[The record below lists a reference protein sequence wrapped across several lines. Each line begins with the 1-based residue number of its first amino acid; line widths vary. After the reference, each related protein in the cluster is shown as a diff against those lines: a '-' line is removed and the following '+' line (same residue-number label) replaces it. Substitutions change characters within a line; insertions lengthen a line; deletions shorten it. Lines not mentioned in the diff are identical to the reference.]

1 MTPEWLTA
9 LAAILGPATGA
20 LTGLLAGRRAVR
32 TARTSADQQA
42 LAALH
47 TGYQAL
53 LDDRATHT
61 HDVLAELTAVKTEL
75 SAVRQENARLLLE
88 VGALRAQL
96 NRPIHPE
103 TPTQQGER
111 SSD

>member
-9 LAAILGPATGA
+9 LAAILGPLSGI
-20 LTGLLAGRRAVR
+20 LAGLFSARRAVR
-32 TARTSADQQA
+32 TARTTGEQQA

-53 LDDRATHT
+53 LNDRATYT
-61 HDVLAELTAVKTEL
+61 RDVLAELTAVKSEL
-75 SAVRQENARLLLE
+75 AALRQENARLLLE

-96 NRPIHPE
+96 GHPPE
-103 TPTQQGER
+103 GPPT
-111 SSD
+111 S

>member
-9 LAAILGPATGA
+9 LAAFLGPTTGI
-20 LTGLLAGRRAVR
+20 LTGFLAARRAVR
-32 TARTSADQQA
+32 TARTNSDQQA

-47 TGYQAL
+47 SGYQAL

-61 HDVLAELTAVKTEL
+61 RDVLAELTAVKTEL
-75 SAVRQENARLLLE
+75 IAVRQENARLLLE

-96 NRPIHPE
+96 GHPPE
-103 TPTQQGER
+103 GPSPLDR
-111 SSD
+111 LRN

>member
-9 LAAILGPATGA
+9 TAALLGPLSGTVA
-20 LTGLLAGRRAVR
+20 GLLSARRAVR
-32 TARTSADQQA
+32 TARAVGDQQA

-53 LDDRATHT
+53 LNDRATYT
-61 HDVLAELTAVKTEL
+61 RDVLAELAAVKTEL
-75 SAVRQENARLLLE
+75 AALRQENARLLLE

-96 NRPIHPE
+96 NQPVHE
-103 TPTQQGER
+103 KLHHSKEN
-111 SSD
+111 DL